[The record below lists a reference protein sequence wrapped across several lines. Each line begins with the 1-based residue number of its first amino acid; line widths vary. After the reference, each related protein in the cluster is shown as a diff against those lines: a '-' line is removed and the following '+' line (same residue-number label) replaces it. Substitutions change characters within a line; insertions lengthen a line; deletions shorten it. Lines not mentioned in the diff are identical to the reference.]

1 MYSIYLYI
9 FILINILSPFDSPMT
24 YVHIFA
30 PLVYRVHSS
39 LVADCIQPAR
49 HPVGP
54 PVRTPVCPPV
64 RLPGE
69 HKKRNS
75 QARRIYIK
83 LLHVQKSIDSQSVAW
98 FRCCV
103 GMFLKFALFSLER
116 IWLVMTMLRSALRFS
131 KSQSHTSVPGARAH
145 TLKVQIC
152 DPASTLTLCVIRSCH
167 LQDKITRRIAQAFT
181 KCASMLAQRAS
192 AAEGRTQAVQP
203 PAIHLANLAPLEV
216 PCPVPVPALVFIR
229 PVPVPVPQ
237 RYLNGRR
244 EQNQGRNWQRT
255 ATHVAIHVEEL
266 ICASNMCDM

>member
-9 FILINILSPFDSPMT
+9 YILSPFDSPMT

-54 PVRTPVCPPV
+54 PVRTLVCPPV

-69 HKKRNS
+69 RKKRNS

-116 IWLVMTMLRSALRFS
+116 IWLVMTML
-131 KSQSHTSVPGARAH
+131 
-145 TLKVQIC
+145 C
-152 DPASTLTLCVIRSCH
+152 
-167 LQDKITRRIAQAFT
+167 
-181 KCASMLAQRAS
+181 AQRFVS
-192 AAEGRTQAVQP
+192 VNHNHTHLCLEHVHTHSRSKFVIPQARLRCV
-203 PAIHLANLAPLEV
+203 
-216 PCPVPVPALVFIR
+216 
-229 PVPVPVPQ
+229 
-237 RYLNGRR
+237 
-244 EQNQGRNWQRT
+244 
-255 ATHVAIHVEEL
+255 
-266 ICASNMCDM
+266 